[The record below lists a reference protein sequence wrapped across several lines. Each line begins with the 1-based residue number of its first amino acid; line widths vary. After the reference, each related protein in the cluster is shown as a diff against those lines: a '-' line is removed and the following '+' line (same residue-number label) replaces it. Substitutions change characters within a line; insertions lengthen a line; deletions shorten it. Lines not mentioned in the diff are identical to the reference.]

1 MRVTCAK
8 KYLQQASLLCE
19 KIAGRNP
26 TLPILNS
33 VLISAKDKALRFL
46 STNLEMAL
54 DISVPAKIKKEGKM
68 AVPAKFFS
76 SFISSIPEDQNIEM
90 EEINNNLVLTTEKTT
105 TTIKCYPPNDFP
117 LLPKVK
123 EKRSFDVSVDSFVSG
138 LKSVHYSVSLSEMK
152 PEMNS
157 VFVHAEKKNLFFT
170 ATDSFR
176 LAEKITTSGESGSF
190 GFLIPQRSVTEMLRI
205 FEHQKGN
212 ITIKLDDNNIILDSG
227 FAKFTSRLVEGNF
240 PDYKQII
247 PTEFTNSVTVGKRH
261 FSDNLKTA
269 IMFCGKLNEVKIK
282 LYKDEDFMELR
293 TNNPELGEHSVTI
306 PATTE
311 GGDLS
316 IVFNYRYLVDFL
328 SAVNSDKLLFRFSG
342 EGKPLTISGLS
353 DTSFLYLIMPM
364 KDL

>member
-1 MRVTCAK
+1 MRATCTK

-26 TLPILNS
+26 TLPILNA
-33 VLISAKDKALRFL
+33 VLISAKNKGLHFL

-54 DISVPAKIKKEGKM
+54 DISVPAKIKKEGKI

-76 SFISSIPEDQNIEM
+76 SFISSISEDQNIEI
-90 EEINNNLVLTTEKTT
+90 EKINNNLILTTEKTT
-105 TTIKCYPPNDFP
+105 TTIKCYSINDFP
-117 LLPKVK
+117 LLPKIK
-123 EKRSFDVSVDSFVSG
+123 ENKSFEISIGDFVLG
-138 LKSVHYSVSLSEMK
+138 LKSVHCAVSVSEMK
-152 PEMNS
+152 PEINS
-157 VFVHAEKKNLFFT
+157 VFVHSQKKNLVFA

-176 LAEKITTSGESGSF
+176 LAEKFVANGTNENF
-190 GFLIPQRSVTEMLRI
+190 GFLIPQRSVVEILRI
-205 FEHQKGN
+205 FEHQNGN
-212 ITIKLDDNNIILDSG
+212 LMIKLDDNNIILDSG
-227 FAKFTSRLVEGNF
+227 SVRFTSRLVDGNF

-247 PTEFTNSVTVGKRH
+247 PTEFTNTVTINKRD

-282 LYKDEDFMELR
+282 MYKNEDFMEIQ

-306 PATTE
+306 PAKAE

-328 SAVNSDKLLFRFSG
+328 PAVNSDKLLFRFSG
-342 EGKPLTISGLS
+342 EGRPLMVSGLNE
-353 DTSFLYLIMPM
+353 TSFFYLIMPM